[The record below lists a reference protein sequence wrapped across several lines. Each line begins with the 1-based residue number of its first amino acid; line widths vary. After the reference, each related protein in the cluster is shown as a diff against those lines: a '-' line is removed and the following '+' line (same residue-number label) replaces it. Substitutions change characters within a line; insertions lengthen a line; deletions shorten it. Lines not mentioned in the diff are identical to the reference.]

1 MMAIGRVVCR
11 SARVF
16 TRIEFRMGQVVRRSE
31 AWVGFGVSIFL
42 ITLGA
47 IFKFA
52 IKAHLSGVDLPAL
65 GVILMIVGAAS
76 FVLQLFMMNRQPKE
90 TASPEIYNDEH
101 GSSNPPHA

>member
-1 MMAIGRVVCR
+1 M
-11 SARVF
+11 
-16 TRIEFRMGQVVRRSE
+16 
-31 AWVGFGVSIFL
+31 VGFGVSIFL

-76 FVLQLFMMNRQPKE
+76 FLLQLVMVNRRPPDRTGPEMMN
-90 TASPEIYNDEH
+90 DER
-101 GSSNPPHA
+101 GSSTPPQV